1 MYFTRINL
9 SDINLLVK
17 EAFNINKCLHDNG
30 MYTWYTF
37 AIKIFEEFSFDFTE
51 YENFNRPFNKIKN
64 NLKKM
69 FKEVFSENYTTKV
82 QEKLSK
88 LTDSSK
94 IISV

>member
-1 MYFTRINL
+1 
-9 SDINLLVK
+9 
-17 EAFNINKCLHDNG
+17 
-30 MYTWYTF
+30 
-37 AIKIFEEFSFDFTE
+37 
-51 YENFNRPFNKIKN
+51 
-64 NLKKM
+64 M